1 MMGKPP
7 KPPKPTKPPP
17 SQAFALSLAT
27 GRYTVSVANPVSF
40 SQSGASN
47 PIPEPDPGPKRF
59 SIVLAPGRYG
69 VTGRPGQLIFM
80 R

>member
-17 SQAFALSLAT
+17 SQRISLSLAS
-27 GRYTVSVANPVSF
+27 GRYLIGVANPVSF
-40 SQSGASN
+40 SQSGTPS
-47 PIPEPDPGPKRF
+47 PTPKRF
-59 SIVLAPGRYG
+59 SITLAPGRYG
-69 VTGRPGQLIFM
+69 VTGRPGQLIFT